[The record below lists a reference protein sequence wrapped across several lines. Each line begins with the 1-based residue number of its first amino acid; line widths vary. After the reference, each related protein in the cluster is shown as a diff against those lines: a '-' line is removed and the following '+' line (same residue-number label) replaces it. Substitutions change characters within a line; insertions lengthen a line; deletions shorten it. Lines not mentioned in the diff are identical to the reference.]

1 MHAALNSSMSHVPI
15 KLMIAEL
22 TKYGPRPALALV
34 RAMRGIVL
42 VPTPSQARKPAR
54 GGQTSMKHVPRIKQG
69 EGGNHTDVKASGAG
83 RGQEAG
89 EQW

>member
-1 MHAALNSSMSHVPI
+1 MSHVPI

-42 VPTPSQARKPAR
+42 VPTPSQGVINPRKPAR
-54 GGQTSMKHVPRIKQG
+54 GGQTSNKHVPRIKQG
-69 EGGNHTDVKASGAG
+69 EGENHTDVTASGAG